1 MREPCRA
8 GCTNSCTFL
17 LSSNRKTLLEYQRS
31 PLATKQ
37 TLTSLAGPH
46 CFLCVS
52 TVCGSR
58 KDNKHGCTHKPFWDC
73 SVGGVLFCKECWVAN
88 ISLIQF
94 EVLKGVKDA
103 GVFHNHKLHNAI
115 LLDAEDAFPIIFHGA
130 MKNLTLKPSK
140 KLHFCNRHPHSE
152 HLNAGMP
159 IASKPYQTIP
169 SQNLSKP

>member
-1 MREPCRA
+1 MREPCRV

-37 TLTSLAGPH
+37 TLASLAGPH

-52 TVCGSR
+52 TVCGSK

-115 LLDAEDAFPIIFHGA
+115 LLDAEDAFPRIFHGA
-130 MKNLTLKPSK
+130 MKNMTLKPVK
-140 KLHFCNRHPHSE
+140 KCIFAIGIHIVNISMPVCLLLQNHIKPSPH
-152 HLNAGMP
+152 
-159 IASKPYQTIP
+159 KT
-169 SQNLSKP
+169 